1 MLTTMLQLKV
11 VLVVVKLHSP
21 QARSI
26 EVLSQCA
33 EVGLACQS
41 SMILVL
47 AHSQV
52 IVGKI
57 S

>member
-1 MLTTMLQLKV
+1 MLTTTLQLKV